1 MGWGNTIPQP
11 LWKRQFSFKFIIIH
25 SSYFWSGLLWNTPD
39 FFFLAV
45 DRKNPKCSKS
55 DIFNTF
61 FKKSYRDHFNVNVP
75 KRTFQK
81 IWKNIWNFRFVVV
94 SLYQQIK
101 TTDIMNIIT
110 SFFYYFIFFIIF
122 IMALEIFIQANM
134 DLWKNGGKEDWEW
147 IKKKSRTLALAMI
160 SKSIDA
166 LEHIRERLS
175 K

>member
-1 MGWGNTIPQP
+1 M
-11 LWKRQFSFKFIIIH
+11 
-25 SSYFWSGLLWNTPD
+25 
-39 FFFLAV
+39 
-45 DRKNPKCSKS
+45 
-55 DIFNTF
+55 
-61 FKKSYRDHFNVNVP
+61 
-75 KRTFQK
+75 
-81 IWKNIWNFRFVVV
+81 
-94 SLYQQIK
+94 YQQIK

-110 SFFYYFIFFIIF
+110 SFFYYFIFFFIF
-122 IMALEIFIQANM
+122 IIALEIFIQTNM